1 MAGSVDRAELA
12 SWRRGRAG
20 VFWIAL
26 VTVAAAVL
34 VLAACDSYAN
44 VNGLGSTMVGAVLFL
59 GIVLACV
66 GSFALVGAAALYG
79 VFCTLRWAYS
89 LRRCMHP
96 RWVLAFWSTI
106 LLVGSASVW
115 LGALDQLGGI
125 EFEAVVIV
133 GAALFTCSVI
143 GLLAT
148 DANSMLFR
156 GLAVDEGGLRL
167 MWDHARY
174 VEFRTLSTLRVF
186 QNGVLDADLMTNQTP
201 SPCIQAPVLDRGRV
215 LVAQNIDGEVVVEFP
230 LRGRQGR
237 RIEEELKLAYEL
249 WAQRPRRGHGLPTA
263 WLTRGGASLP
273 SWLRH
278 LATESD
284 RLLRQ
289 GAYRGTGYGLDELL
303 EVFLD
308 ESLAQDVRAGAA
320 FVLLRFLPDEERNQ
334 VFESV
339 GAMSPPLV
347 SAAAWVGARR
357 SVRRRRQPYGLECL
371 SPEDRNVLRKTKSD
385 AWLPWKRGVAIP
397 CFAASLPRGRNAS
410 AA

>member
-34 VLAACDSYAN
+34 VLAACDSYTN
-44 VNGLGSTMVGAVLFL
+44 VNGLGSTVVGAVLFL

-79 VFCTLRWAYS
+79 VFCILRWAYS

-96 RWVLAFWSTI
+96 RWVLVFWSTI
-106 LLVGSASVW
+106 LLIGSASVW

-125 EFEAVVIV
+125 EFEAVVI
-133 GAALFTCSVI
+133 ASTALFACSVI

-148 DANSMLFR
+148 DTNSMLFR
-156 GLAVDEGGLRL
+156 GLSVDEGGLRL

-186 QNGVLDADLMTNQTP
+186 EDGFLDRDLMTNQTL
-201 SPCIQAPVLDRGRV
+201 SPWVQAPVFDRGRV
-215 LVAQNIDGEVVVEFP
+215 LVAQDIQGTVVVEFP

-237 RIEEELKLAYEL
+237 RIEEELTLAYEL

-320 FVLLRFLPDEERNQ
+320 FVLLRFLPEEERNQ

-347 SAAAWVGARR
+347 SATAWVGARR

-371 SPEDRNVLRKTKSD
+371 SPEDRNILRRTKSD
-385 AWLPWKRGVAIP
+385 AWLPWRR
-397 CFAASLPRGRNAS
+397 SS
-410 AA
+410 S